1 MVTTTLNKHET
12 HKIIHVVDDEDAI
25 REVLLQILSCYG
37 FWVKTFDSGE
47 SYLAY
52 MQNDHFDMPTVLLS
66 DINMPG
72 MNGFQ
77 LIREVQRRHRA
88 VCCMLMTGNPD
99 QCIDQYL
106 QQHALSG
113 RVNHVFIKP
122 IHPLN
127 LKNILE
133 NA

>member
-1 MVTTTLNKHET
+1 MNKHET
-12 HKIIHVVDDEDAI
+12 HKIIHVVDDEDAL

-37 FWVKTFDSGE
+37 FRVKTFDSGE
-47 SYLAY
+47 NYLAH
-52 MQNDHFDMPTVLLS
+52 MQNDSFDTPAVLLS
-66 DINMPG
+66 DINMSG

-77 LIREVQRRHRA
+77 LLREVQRRHPA
-88 VCCMLMTGNPD
+88 VCCMLMTADPD
-99 QCIDQYL
+99 QCTDQHL
-106 QQHALSG
+106 QQHALAG
-113 RVNHVFIKP
+113 RVSHVFTKP

>member
-1 MVTTTLNKHET
+1 M
-12 HKIIHVVDDEDAI
+12 VDDEDAI
-25 REVLLQILSCYG
+25 REILLQILSYYG
-37 FWVKTFDSGE
+37 FLVKTFDSGE

-72 MNGFQ
+72 MNGLQ

-88 VCCMLMTGNPD
+88 VCCMLMTGNPG
-99 QCIDQYL
+99 QCIDQDP
-106 QQHALSG
+106 QQHALAG
-113 RVNHVFIKP
+113 RVSHVFTKP
-122 IHPLN
+122 IHPLS

-133 NA
+133 NACV